1 MHVLWIN
8 IYLSVHTWI
17 NIIKDNYLIFRAKE
31 RVATEN
37 YIGTQVNWHNSGQN
51 RAYDTLTKM
60 QWVGFYKSQ
69 MNHNLITSQ
78 SLEYIAYMLYICG
91 RHCSQ
96 IEGIFVKYNLKK
108 TSGKRREATCF
119 EILIILAM
127 LYVPN
132 FPMNTTI
139 PLCWGIVSHINVNPQ
154 RKIWC

>member
-108 TSGKRREATCF
+108 TQVKGGRPPVLKYS
-119 EILIILAM
+119 
-127 LYVPN
+127 LYR
-132 FPMNTTI
+132 
-139 PLCWGIVSHINVNPQ
+139 LCSMFQISPWTQLFLCVGVLSPI
-154 RKIWC
+154 